1 MTQNT
6 NMLLGYGETL
16 TNPVVLS
23 KRRRG
28 EKKNH
33 IHMKR
38 INL

>member
-23 KRRRG
+23 GRGG

>member
-16 TNPVVLS
+16 TTPVVLS
-23 KRRRG
+23 DGGG

-33 IHMKR
+33 IPMKR